1 MQERAPLTAR
11 TSIKIAAITFAVLT
25 AISLF
30 VLFSLPKTY
39 VAQTR
44 IEVTTKATPPSEP
57 QQQGHDPYF
66 IQSEFEK
73 IKSLVV
79 LTRAYRELRA
89 NPQFKNVARTRA
101 PQDDTDAAR
110 ALLAGLDVRQSR
122 NTSLFEIR
130 YADRD
135 PQNAALVANTI
146 ARAYATE
153 AKARNSGEV
162 RILDLAQPPTRPVS
176 PNVPLLLAIATILN
190 SVLAIMAGFFASNLF
205 R

>member
-39 VAQTR
+39 VAVTR
-44 IEVTTKATPPSEP
+44 VEVAKFVAPNDS
-57 QQQGHDPYF
+57 QQNLDPYF
-66 IQSEFEK
+66 IQNEFEQ
-73 IKSLVV
+73 IKSSAV
-79 LTRAYRELRA
+79 LTRAYRELLA

-101 PQDDTDAAR
+101 PQDDTVAAR
-110 ALLAGLDVRQSR
+110 ALLAGLDLRQAR
-122 NTSLFEIR
+122 NTSLIEIR
-130 YADRD
+130 YSDRA
-135 PQNAALVANTI
+135 PQNAALIANTI
-146 ARAYATE
+146 AHAYASE

-162 RILDLAQPPTRPVS
+162 RILDLAQAPARPAS

-190 SVLAIMAGFFASNLF
+190 SLLAVMAGFFAANLF

>member
-1 MQERAPLTAR
+1 MQERAPLTAG

-44 IEVTTKATPPSEP
+44 FEVTTKATPLSAPR
-57 QQQGHDPYF
+57 QNHDPYF

-73 IKSLVV
+73 IKSSVV
-79 LTRAYRELRA
+79 LTRAYRELLS
-89 NPQFKNVARTRA
+89 NPQFKNVARTPA
-101 PQDDTDAAR
+101 QDDTVAAR
-110 ALLAGLDVRQSR
+110 ALLAGLEVRQTR

-130 YADRD
+130 YVDRD
-135 PQNAALVANTI
+135 AQNAALVANTI

-153 AKARNSGEV
+153 VNARNSGEV
-162 RILDLAQPPTRPVS
+162 RIIDLAQPPARPAS
-176 PNVPLLLAIATILN
+176 PNVPLLLVIATILN
-190 SVLAIMAGFFASNLF
+190 FLLSIMAGFFASNLF

>member
-11 TSIKIAAITFAVLT
+11 TSIKIAALTFLVLE

-44 IEVTTKATPPSEP
+44 IEVITKPTAVAAPKE
-57 QQQGHDPYF
+57 GHDPYF

-73 IKSLVV
+73 IRSSVV

-89 NPQFKNVARTRA
+89 NSDFRNFPR
-101 PQDDTDAAR
+101 PPGQDDTIIAR
-110 ALLAGLDVRQSR
+110 GLLAGLEVRQTR

-135 PQNAALVANTI
+135 PQNAAVVANTI
-146 ARAYATE
+146 ARAYAVE
-153 AKARNSGEV
+153 VKAHNSGEV
-162 RILDLAQPPTRPVS
+162 KIIDLAQPPARPSS
-176 PNVPLLLAIATILN
+176 PNVPLLLVIATILN
-190 SVLAIMAGFFASNLF
+190 LFLAVMAGFFASNLF